1 MNNDLDEAIEYYVIL
16 MNESKIEY
24 ESYSESHRG
33 FHAGCVQA
41 ERKYKEY
48 QPLVAWLRELRG
60 YRELYSVKK
69 DLGI

>member
-24 ESYSESHRG
+24 ESYSESHREL
-33 FHAGCVQA
+33 HAGCVQA

-48 QPLVAWLRELRG
+48 QQLVEWLRELRG
-60 YRELYSVKK
+60 YRELNSVKK